1 MQSAFD
7 NAIRD
12 CDQAIGLN
20 PRYVNGFV
28 GRGNAYWH
36 KGEYDRAIQDY
47 NQAIALDP
55 TRASTFMARG
65 SANTQKGD
73 YDSAIQ
79 DYSQALL
86 LNGNLAAAWNGRCWA
101 RAIKGQ
107 FNDALADCNQALR
120 LEPNNPSFLD
130 SLAFTYLKMAN
141 FDQAITGYTARI
153 AKQKKGDNAGGNAD
167 IEAAKKI
174 KLKIADEFS
183 GYGVE

>member
-86 LNGNLAAAWNGRCWA
+86 LNGAAAWNGRCWA

-141 FDQAITGYTARI
+141 FDQAITGYTAAHR
-153 AKQKKGDNAGGNAD
+153 
-167 IEAAKKI
+167 EA
-174 KLKIADEFS
+174 EE
-183 GYGVE
+183 GRQCRR